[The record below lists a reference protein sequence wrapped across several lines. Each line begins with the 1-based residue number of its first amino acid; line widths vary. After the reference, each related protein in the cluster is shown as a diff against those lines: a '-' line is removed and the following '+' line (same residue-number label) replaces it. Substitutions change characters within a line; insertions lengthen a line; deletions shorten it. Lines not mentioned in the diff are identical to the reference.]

1 MATKKTV
8 THEDLLAVEIKIG
21 QEQTKYRHE
30 MKNEIQNCYLRV
42 DELWTDT
49 ALLTQSFNSMEKA
62 FAEMKEMLA
71 KHMEREEE
79 QLAKLIDKL
88 DQKFASKWVEK
99 IVAGGIVMILV
110 WFGSYL
116 GLSIIANI
124 KDQNQDH
131 KIVTEKE

>member
-1 MATKKTV
+1 
-8 THEDLLAVEIKIG
+8 
-21 QEQTKYRHE
+21 
-30 MKNEIQNCYLRV
+30 
-42 DELWTDT
+42 
-49 ALLTQSFNSMEKA
+49 MEKA

-110 WFGSYL
+110 
-116 GLSIIANI
+116 
-124 KDQNQDH
+124 
-131 KIVTEKE
+131 